1 MSTHTNTPASA
12 VTSPKIKAG
21 VAVGVGLLILQAV
34 IAAVTPEHFAWAG
47 DYSSLFYAAV
57 TGLGVA
63 VAAYLKTDPLR
74 NLGGAVSDMGG
85 TTVPEPAPV
94 VEPAPL
100 PEVVATDEGSA
111 DESSPAAEHL
121 LEQVDELTATRNRTG
136 STVGGAA

>member
-1 MSTHTNTPASA
+1 MSTHTTTPASA

-21 VAVGVGLLILQAV
+21 VAAGVGLLILQAV

-74 NLGGAVSDMGG
+74 NLGGAVADMGG

-94 VEPAPL
+94 VEEPEPL
-100 PEVVATDEGSA
+100 PETVEGSA
-111 DESSPAAEHL
+111 DPASPAADHL
-121 LEQVDELTATRNRTG
+121 LSQVDELTATRNRTG
-136 STVGGAA
+136 STVGGVQ